1 MELLSVPAVYDGRDI
16 HLLEAVPIREPYR
29 VMVTFIEPLPRPEN
43 TTPDFW
49 DSFGAWQD
57 ERPLEAT
64 LQEIYS
70 ARRSRS
76 SPPGI

>member
-1 MELLSVPAVYDGRDI
+1 MEPLSVRAVYDGRDI
-16 HLLEAVPIREPYR
+16 HLLEDVPIRQPYR
-29 VMVTFIEPLPRPEN
+29 VIVTFIEPLPQHEN

-57 ERPLEAT
+57 ERPPEAT
-64 LQEIYS
+64 MQDIYS